1 MTRAPA
7 LPLENL
13 ASPGPVE
20 ERAVNPAAAEVAA
33 HQAATTTTTTHPH
46 LYGVDPQPDGL
57 TMAGAV
63 PPLPLMR
70 TTTMTRA
77 PPLHL
82 ANPASLAEVEE
93 SLERVAE
100 AAAESRVRAATPAA
114 RPPTMMMITHPGT
127 PTTKDTGS
135 TSHRILPAAAAA
147 RLPRTA
153 ASLASPAVEAARAE
167 RADTMKAA
175 APARPLLLAMTTA
188 VTPDGTADTEATA
201 DGAAALEEDTASDGV
216 VDGAVLL
223 RAGTVDGLRLRRT
236 MMMMTM
242 TPALAA
248 IRARA
253 ASLAAAASLVSPA
266 AAEEKVA
273 NLATPAAQA
282 PTMTMPTMMTHPH
295 LYGADLEGTMADGT
309 VDGTADG
316 TAVDIT
322 VDGAAVDI
330 TAETDGARQA
340 LPMVTTC
347 LWEDGV
353 VHPSM
358 SHPHPALPAP
368 APAVLLPLARVERV
382 VEARAERAA
391 EEAHRAAAVVGD
403 CNLGE
408 IYHQS

>member
-135 TSHRILPAAAAA
+135 TSHRILPAVA
-147 RLPRTA
+147 RLPRPV
-153 ASLASPAVEAARAE
+153 ASQASPVEARAESPMEVEAARVA
-167 RADTMKAA
+167 RADTLEAA
-175 APARPLLLAMTTA
+175 AARPLLLALTA
-188 VTPDGTADTEATA
+188 GTEDMAATSDTEATA
-201 DGAAALEEDTASDGV
+201 DGALPPED
-216 VDGAVLL
+216 
-223 RAGTVDGLRLRRT
+223 TVDGMVDIPRPAAVLRLR
-236 MMMMTM
+236 
-242 TPALAA
+242 PAGN
-248 IRARA
+248 R
-253 ASLAAAASLVSPA
+253 ASLPEERAERVATLTAAAAALLLAMTTVATTATEVTADTSSMKPADGAADPDGHRPDGNLPDIMVDGPTPLLLLLLALPLLAAVPRQAA
-266 AAEEKVA
+266 AAES
-273 NLATPAAQA
+273 LASPA
-282 PTMTMPTMMTHPH
+282 
-295 LYGADLEGTMADGT
+295 
-309 VDGTADG
+309 V
-316 TAVDIT
+316 AVD
-322 VDGAAVDI
+322 VESLVRAVEDSAAASAAV
-330 TAETDGARQA
+330 
-340 LPMVTTC
+340 
-347 LWEDGV
+347 
-353 VHPSM
+353 
-358 SHPHPALPAP
+358 
-368 APAVLLPLARVERV
+368 
-382 VEARAERAA
+382 
-391 EEAHRAAAVVGD
+391 GD
-403 CNLGE
+403 L
-408 IYHQS
+408 